1 MKWLNDSERIRKLI
15 AEQRAQRS
23 PGRAAPGG
31 GLNVLVLGGG
41 GREYAIAWR
50 LARSDSVHTI
60 DVIPGNA
67 GMELFART
75 IDLPVDQSGRL
86 EQHLAASFIDLV
98 IVGPDEL
105 IASGIGDVLRRGG
118 VTVVCPS
125 REAAKLE
132 WSKSFAKDVL
142 SAAGVPTAAYR
153 RFPDARAARGGLDD
167 GPVVV
172 KADGL
177 AAGKGVV
184 VARDRAE
191 AEDALSRSAIATG
204 PVLLEEVLEGEEA
217 SLHALVDGETVVAL
231 PPARDHK
238 RVGDGETGPNT
249 GGMGAC
255 SPTRV
260 LPDEEAQ
267 PLAEQLIGPVAKL
280 LVERG
285 TPYHG
290 VLYAG
295 LMKTAAGWMVLE
307 FNARF
312 GDPEAQVILPR
323 IGGDFA
329 KLMQALGDGR
339 LAAYTHTHPVRFS
352 QRAYVDVALCAEG
365 YPGQPRM
372 GDQITIP
379 DLPDDVWTFHAGTR
393 PSPRGGFVTAG
404 GRVLHVVAQGDTPAH
419 ARDKA
424 YVAAE
429 RINWPGR
436 FYRSDIAASEG
447 PVSTVGITA

>member
-75 IDLPVDQSGRL
+75 IDLPVDESGRL

-238 RVGDGETGPNT
+238 RVGDGDTGPNT

-429 RINWPGR
+429 RITWPGR

>member
-1 MKWLNDSERIRKLI
+1 MRWISDGERMRRLI
-15 AEQRAQRS
+15 AAQRAERS
-23 PGRAAPGG
+23 PGRAGG
-31 GLNVLVLGGG
+31 GAGLNALVLGGG

-50 LARSDSVHTI
+50 LARCDSVSTI
-60 DVIPGNA
+60 DVIPGNP
-67 GMELFART
+67 GMSLFART
-75 IDLPVDQSGRL
+75 LDIPIDQSGRL
-86 EQHLAASFIDLV
+86 EQHLAASSIDLV

-105 IASGIGDVLRRGG
+105 IASGIGNVLRRAG

-125 REAAKLE
+125 REAAQLE
-132 WSKSFAKDVL
+132 WSKAFAKEALRD
-142 SAAGVPTAAYR
+142 AGVPTASFRA
-153 RFPDARAARGGLDD
+153 FADAHAARAGLPD

-191 AEDALSRSAIATG
+191 AEVALSRGAISSG
-204 PVLLEEVLEGEEA
+204 RVLLEEVLVGEEA

-231 PPARDHK
+231 PPSRDHK
-238 RVGDGETGPNT
+238 RVGAGDTGPNT

-260 LPDEEAQ
+260 LPDAEAQ
-267 PLAEQLIGPVAKL
+267 PLADRLIAPVARL
-280 LVERG
+280 LARRG
-285 TPYHG
+285 TPYRG

-295 LMKTAAGWMVLE
+295 LMRTADGWKVIE

-329 KLMQALGDGR
+329 KLMQAVGDGR
-339 LAAYTHTHPVRFS
+339 LAEYAQAHPVRFS
-352 QRAYVDVALCAEG
+352 QRAYVDVALCADG
-365 YPGQPRM
+365 YPGVPRM
-372 GDQITIP
+372 GDPITIA

-393 PSPRGGFVTAG
+393 RSPKGDFVTAG

-419 ARDKA
+419 ARDRA

-429 RINWPGR
+429 RITWPGR

-447 PVSTVGITA
+447 RVQVTA

>member
-105 IASGIGDVLRRGG
+105 IASGIGNVLRRTG

-125 REAAKLE
+125 REAARLE
-132 WSKSFAKDVL
+132 WSKSFAKEAL
-142 SAAGVPTAAYR
+142 PEAGVPTASCR
-153 RFPDARAARGGLDD
+153 TFPDASAARAGLTD

-177 AAGKGVV
+177 AGGKGVV

-191 AEDALSRSAIATG
+191 ADAALLRNAVSSGR
-204 PVLLEEVLEGEEA
+204 VLLEELLVGEEA
-217 SLHALVDGETVVAL
+217 SLHALVDGEVVVAL
-231 PPARDHK
+231 PPSRDHK
-238 RVGDGETGPNT
+238 RVGDGDTGPNT

-260 LPDEEAQ
+260 LPDEQAQ
-267 PLAEQLIGPVAKL
+267 PLADRLIAPVARL
-280 LVERG
+280 LVQRG
-285 TPYHG
+285 TPYRG

-295 LMKTAAGWMVLE
+295 LMNTA
-307 FNARF
+307 
-312 GDPEAQVILPR
+312 D
-323 IGGDFA
+323 
-329 KLMQALGDGR
+329 
-339 LAAYTHTHPVRFS
+339 
-352 QRAYVDVALCAEG
+352 
-365 YPGQPRM
+365 
-372 GDQITIP
+372 
-379 DLPDDVWTFHAGTR
+379 
-393 PSPRGGFVTAG
+393 
-404 GRVLHVVAQGDTPAH
+404 
-419 ARDKA
+419 
-424 YVAAE
+424 
-429 RINWPGR
+429 
-436 FYRSDIAASEG
+436 
-447 PVSTVGITA
+447 